1 MDADA
6 LRTRIEREA
15 AEINVSL
22 SAGSIEIDEAHSA
35 ILVVK
40 GASMI
45 TLDPAAVADRILSD
59 IRAGKFGT
67 SAYPVD
73 MSGDDKMTLQELH
86 DAVCG
91 DPVNAGYD
99 PETQSAT
106 ECKVGIQFDVAAAQP
121 LWTRPPTAIPSPSRP
136 RSRSPR

>member
-1 MDADA
+1 M
-6 LRTRIEREA
+6 RTPCARASSARPPRSTSASPPA
-15 AEINVSL
+15 ASR
-22 SAGSIEIDEAHSA
+22 IDEAHSA
-35 ILVVK
+35 ILVVE
-40 GASMI
+40 GASLI
-45 TLDPAAVADRILSD
+45 TLDPAAVADRVLSD

-99 PETQSAT
+99 PRE
-106 ECKVGIQFDVAAAQP
+106 
-121 LWTRPPTAIPSPSRP
+121 PSHRHRERGRYPV
-136 RSRSPR
+136 